1 MSSALIWNIKHL
13 LEGRERAKLCLNCAL
28 ARPGMQDV
36 TIAFLSVC
44 QANQIQQIR
53 CNFESE
59 LSAQAGFLTIT
70 DKACLALDFNL
81 CSLFCS
87 FFRTKAAICDIYT
100 KLIDFPNEVVPS
112 KISSEGITTVLSEI
126 WNACN
131 YSIVGKLITGFN
143 SFLAASFPAS
153 KHNSEIPRS
162 KNFSQANTGDQSN
175 FPSGYQMNLELLD
188 ISLENQY
195 FKIHYRVLSAAN
207 LQNVWATAE
216 KFYPLCVLTPAALW
230 IAAL

>member
-1 MSSALIWNIKHL
+1 
-13 LEGRERAKLCLNCAL
+13 
-28 ARPGMQDV
+28 MQDV

-126 WNACN
+126 
-131 YSIVGKLITGFN
+131 
-143 SFLAASFPAS
+143 
-153 KHNSEIPRS
+153 
-162 KNFSQANTGDQSN
+162 
-175 FPSGYQMNLELLD
+175 
-188 ISLENQY
+188 
-195 FKIHYRVLSAAN
+195 
-207 LQNVWATAE
+207 
-216 KFYPLCVLTPAALW
+216 
-230 IAAL
+230 